1 LLLSHKEI
9 VIRLLVALIVGTVL
23 GIERTKAGKPA
34 GVRTHALVCITSTM
48 ISIVSAYGFGEF
60 VNDKGIISMDPARL
74 IVGIITGIGF
84 LGAGIIWKD
93 TSHGDVRGLTTA
105 ANIWASAA
113 LGIAIGLGHYFLVF
127 CTVLAI
133 FIALRLGVVLV
144 NIGLIKYDTEDR
156 RRVFNSSRD

>member
-9 VIRLLVALIVGTVL
+9 IIRLLVALFVGAVL
-23 GIERTKAGKPA
+23 GIERTKARKPA

-48 ISIVSAYGFGEF
+48 ISIISAYGFGEF
-60 VNDKGIISMDPARL
+60 ADNSIISMDPARL

-93 TSHGDVRGLTTA
+93 TSQGDVRGLTTA

-127 CTVLAI
+127 CTVMAI
-133 FIALRLGVVLV
+133 FIALRLGLILV
-144 NIGLIKYDTEDR
+144 NIGLIKYDMEDR
-156 RRVFNSSRD
+156 KRVLNSSRD

>member
-1 LLLSHKEI
+1 MLLSHKEI
-9 VIRLLVALIVGTVL
+9 IIRLLVALFVGAVL
-23 GIERTKAGKPA
+23 GIERTKARKPA

-48 ISIVSAYGFGEF
+48 ISIISAYGFGEF
-60 VNDKGIISMDPARL
+60 ADNSIISMDPARL

-93 TSHGDVRGLTTA
+93 TSQGDVRGLTTA

-127 CTVLAI
+127 CTVMAI
-133 FIALRLGVVLV
+133 FIALRLGLILV
-144 NIGLIKYDTEDR
+144 NIGLIKYDMEDR
-156 RRVFNSSRD
+156 KRVLNSSRD